1 MSHIYDPA
9 AKTQTYANELSKRMY
24 FCIRVCV
31 CVCCAGSVDKLQS
44 TITDDAGVGL
54 ALETLMVI
62 FICIFFAYI
71 QSDQLQMSHFCFL
84 PQPHTN
90 LTGQNLIHT
99 HTHFRARALSPSLTH
114 RAPKRIAFLLREFVA
129 VVLLQIPTF
138 RWEICCSRLMVLSL
152 LALLVQKYKY

>member
-1 MSHIYDPA
+1 M
-9 AKTQTYANELSKRMY
+9 
-24 FCIRVCV
+24 

-44 TITDDAGVGL
+44 NITDDAGVGL

-62 FICIFFAYI
+62 FICIFFACI

-99 HTHFRARALSPSLTH
+99 HTFSRARALSLSLSQGPETN
-114 RAPKRIAFLLREFVA
+114 RVFVA
-129 VVLLQIPTF
+129 GIRRGSPAADSNISVGDLLLKIDGNQFTCFTGTKVQILTQKALQGTNSTRPT
-138 RWEICCSRLMVLSL
+138 L
-152 LALLVQKYKY
+152 LATPLHSCR